1 LLNQSTAGLI
11 TSGTA
16 TLETALLEVPQV
28 VCYKGNP
35 ISYRIAK
42 SLIKIK
48 YISLVNL
55 IMDEEVVRELI
66 QKECNV
72 AEMKKEL
79 KEILPNGNKRE
90 TISLKYIKLI
100 EVLGAGGASKKIAA
114 SILDKLY
121 KINGLICN

>member
-1 LLNQSTAGLI
+1 MNQSTAGLI

-16 TLETALLEVPQV
+16 TLETTLLGVPQV

-48 YISLVNL
+48 FISLVNL

-79 KEILPNGNKRE
+79 KEILPNGNKRKA
-90 TISLKYIKLI
+90 ISLKYTKLI

-114 SILDKLY
+114 SILEKL
-121 KINGLICN
+121 